1 MANSIF
7 YNSDYLVIEYM
18 DMVKQPMLHLLNAIR
33 EIVAND
39 PIDEKFKLAE
49 ILKIDLLRSFQDTT
63 QMVEFYLQRK
73 HQNIFYDIL
82 TEEALASELDV
93 EDLLQDQISSSYRFF
108 SDAAFLPASS
118 VITYCK
124 KKHLVNDV
132 IVYYPYDAKYLEEN
146 INAVLGVS
154 VKVMNDFSEIVKM
167 AGSNST
173 YFLADYEKLR
183 TLNELSK
190 LRYSSVV
197 LPVEY
202 RYNDNK
208 IDDILENEKNV
219 FKISFMRACTYPRED
234 QPSLEDDIKDVEN
247 KAKNKGEGQ

>member
-82 TEEALASELDV
+82 TEEALASGLDV

-108 SDAAFLPASS
+108 SDAAF
-118 VITYCK
+118 C
-124 KKHLVNDV
+124 
-132 IVYYPYDAKYLEEN
+132 
-146 INAVLGVS
+146 G
-154 VKVMNDFSEIVKM
+154 
-167 AGSNST
+167 
-173 YFLADYEKLR
+173 
-183 TLNELSK
+183 
-190 LRYSSVV
+190 
-197 LPVEY
+197 
-202 RYNDNK
+202 
-208 IDDILENEKNV
+208 
-219 FKISFMRACTYPRED
+219 
-234 QPSLEDDIKDVEN
+234 
-247 KAKNKGEGQ
+247 